1 MLSGKKLRQMYF
13 DYFVDKKHVV
23 IPPAPLVLSG
33 DPTTLFTGSGM
44 QPMMPYLLGEP
55 HPLGVRLVDS
65 QPCFRAGDI
74 DEVGDNRH
82 TTFFEMLGNWSLGDY
97 FKKEQLTWFFEFV
110 VDKVGL
116 DPNRLYVSVFNGD
129 PANHISKDEISPG
142 VWQTLFKSKKITA
155 KVATLD
161 TLENAAKVG
170 MGDARIFYYEVA
182 KNWWARNGHTPATMP
197 VGEPG
202 GPDSEMFYDFGT
214 PHDPDYGENCHPN
227 CDCGRFMEIGNSVFM
242 EFIKLPDNSFV
253 NLPKQNVDFGGGL
266 ERILAAKNGN
276 SDVFTTDLFMPVIT
290 QIEKLSGKTYED
302 ENQKS
307 IRVITDHLKASVF
320 MIAEGVEPDNKQ
332 QGYALRRLL
341 RRSAVKLHELNPDV
355 DIKELSVLVDSVFS
369 IYQGVYLEINS
380 LSRIKEFIRTELGKF
395 EKTLS
400 KGLREIKKHAHITPE
415 IAFDL
420 YQTYGF
426 PLEILEEISGP
437 VDHSEFD
444 KLKSSHSADS
454 RTASSGMFK
463 GGLAD
468 QSEIT
473 TKYHTT
479 THLLQQAL
487 RDILGNSVHQAG
499 SNITG
504 ERLRFDFTYDKPLT
518 SVELEKVEEIIND
531 KITANL
537 PVSSQTLDY
546 QEAVKTGALAFF
558 KQKYPDKVTVY
569 SIGEYSKELCGGP
582 HVTGTSQIGNI
593 KIARQESAGSATRRI
608 YLTLSAQNGNKKPL

>member
-1 MLSGKKLRQMYF
+1 MLSGKKLRQMYLDF
-13 DYFVDKKHVV
+13 FVERGHIV

-44 QPMMPYLLGEP
+44 QPMMPYLLGQP

-97 FKKEQLTWFFEFV
+97 FKKEQLAWFFEFV

-142 VWQTLFKSKKITA
+142 VWQSLFKSKGITA

-161 TLENAAKVG
+161 TLEIAAKVG

-214 PHDPDYGENCHPN
+214 PHDPSYGENCHPN
-227 CDCGRFMEIGNSVFM
+227 CDCGRFMEFGNSVFM
-242 EFIKLPDNSFV
+242 EFLKLPDSSFV
-253 NLPKQNVDFGGGL
+253 NLPAQNVDFGGGL
-266 ERILAAKNGN
+266 ERILAVKNN
-276 SDVFTTDLFMPVIT
+276 NPDMFTTDLFLPIIR
-290 QIEKLSGKTYED
+290 QIETFSGKTYEGA
-302 ENQKS
+302 NQKP

-320 MIAEGVEPDNKQ
+320 MIAEGVEPSNKQ

-341 RRSAVKLHELNPDV
+341 RRSAVKLHELNSEV
-355 DIKELSVLVDSVFS
+355 DIKQLSQIVDAVYAIYGEIYFKSSGLNRIKDAVRGELS
-369 IYQGVYLEINS
+369 
-380 LSRIKEFIRTELGKF
+380 KF
-395 EKTLS
+395 EKSLNR
-400 KGLREIKKHAHITPE
+400 GLKEVKKHSPMTPE

-437 VDHSEFD
+437 VDHIAFD
-444 KLKSSHSADS
+444 KLRSSHSDFS
-454 RTASSGMFK
+454 RTASGGMFK

-468 QSEIT
+468 QSETT

-487 RDILGNSVHQAG
+487 RDVLGDSVHQAG

-504 ERLRFDFTYDKPLT
+504 ERLRFDFTYDKALT
-518 SVELEKVEEIIND
+518 PDQLAEVAKIINE
-531 KITANL
+531 KIAASL
-537 PVSSQTLDY
+537 PVTSKIMEYEKALAS
-546 QEAVKTGALAFF
+546 GALAFF
-558 KQKYPDKVTVY
+558 KQKYPPQVTVY
-569 SIGEYSKELCGGP
+569 SIGDYSQELCGGP
-582 HVTGTSQIGNI
+582 HVTNTSQIGNI
-593 KIARQESAGSATRRI
+593 EISRQESVGSATRRI
-608 YLTLSAQNGNKKPL
+608 YLTLSAQNGNQKPL